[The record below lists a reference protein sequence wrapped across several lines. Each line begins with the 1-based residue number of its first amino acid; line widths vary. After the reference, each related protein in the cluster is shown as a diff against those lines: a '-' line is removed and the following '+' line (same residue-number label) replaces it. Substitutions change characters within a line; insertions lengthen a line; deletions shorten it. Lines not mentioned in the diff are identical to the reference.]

1 MHGPQDYLEII
12 ERSEQ
17 VSWSLNDV
25 IRSDHEL
32 DFSRPFVAAPLFDG
46 AKLDILSDE
55 ERRCLNQLFA
65 NGYAYIFYFVE
76 STIVAM
82 VMNQAM
88 AELYGDE
95 STLRAL
101 LRFAEEEVK
110 HQQMFLRFCNAFK
123 RGCGAPCQMLEDPQV
138 VGQMLLA
145 RPRLALILVV
155 LHLEWVSMQHFV
167 EAIKDDTES
176 EPTIITILRHH
187 WLEEAQHTKLDMLEL
202 EKLVSDVDQAQRTAA
217 VDAYFEI
224 LGGLVELLKQ
234 QAIYDT
240 ESMERITGRRF
251 SEEKRTRITNSQHR
265 SYVYA
270 WIVLGLK
277 NVQFIRFLERVF
289 GMPPSRAADDAVRL
303 DNLWAS

>member
-1 MHGPQDYLEII
+1 MPGTQSYIDII

-17 VSWSLNDV
+17 VSWLLDDV
-25 IRSDHEL
+25 IRSDHKL
-32 DFSRPFVAAPLFDG
+32 DFSRPFVPNPLFDG
-46 AKLDILSDE
+46 AKLDILNDE
-55 ERRCLNQLFA
+55 ERRQLNQLFA

-76 STIVAM
+76 STIIAM

-95 STLRAL
+95 PTLRAL

-123 RGCGAPCQMLEDPQV
+123 RGCGVHCQMLEDPQV

-155 LHLEWVSMQHFV
+155 LHLEWISMQHFV
-167 EAIKDDTES
+167 ESVKDDGEI
-176 EPTIITILRHH
+176 EPTIITILRNH
-187 WLEEAQHTKLDMLEL
+187 WLEEAQHTKLDMLEI
-202 EKLVSDVDQAQRTAA
+202 EKLVSDVDPAQRTAA

-224 LGGLVELLKQ
+224 LGGLAELLRQ

-240 ESMERITGRRF
+240 ESLERITGHPF
-251 SEEKRTRITNSQHR
+251 AEEKRTRITNSQHR
-265 SYVYA
+265 SYVYT

-277 NVQFIRFLERVF
+277 NLQFIRFLERVF
-289 GMPPSRAADDAVRL
+289 GMPPSRAADNAVRF
-303 DNLWAS
+303 DNSWAS